1 MVYLYDCFLTPM
13 MERYAEKEESMGVDD
28 DISSSESQGFL
39 PKYFTQ
45 RQSRSKSSS
54 RPVIYQVFHMT
65 ILLLCATSL
74 FAIAIT
80 QVLHSSTATHSA
92 GPDATSLSVSVTDE
106 NSSGL
111 RVTSTKV
118 LVAPCGNSSTEARA
132 RGCHFD
138 NISFAWVHEKCFDG
152 ELSHSFRD
160 TKFKWSLGPEGQQ
173 PISQDEAFS
182 GDYPIVFASWGYHVR
197 HCTWLWRK
205 MHRAILGEGRATLD
219 GITSDYM
226 HTSHCETMLV
236 DRRDIDMDA
245 MINVVEVKYPD
256 CGA

>member
-1 MVYLYDCFLTPM
+1 
-13 MERYAEKEESMGVDD
+13 MERHTEKEESMSVDD
-28 DISSSESQGFL
+28 DISYSESQGFL
-39 PKYFTQ
+39 PNSATQ

-54 RPVIYQVFHMT
+54 RAVIYHAFLIT
-65 ILLLCATSL
+65 ILLLCGTSL

-80 QVLHSSTATHSA
+80 QVLHSSSATY
-92 GPDATSLSVSVTDE
+92 SVKPETTELPFSVTHED
-106 NSSGL
+106 SSGL

-118 LVAPCGNSSTEARA
+118 LVAPCGNSSAEARA

-152 ELSHSFRD
+152 ELAHSFRD

-173 PISQDEAFS
+173 PISQHEAFS

-226 HTSHCETMLV
+226 HTSHCETMLI